1 MITMSKSHNLT
12 MITVFKSRINQVS
25 CTVQQLPPVVVHH
38 LPDQALSR
46 TAEVVDLLVV
56 PRGPQVVVGED
67 EADNE
72 EDQVD
77 RRRRQRP
84 GPPVHSA

>member
-12 MITVFKSRINQVS
+12 TVFKSRIDQVS
-25 CTVQQLPPVVVHH
+25 CTIQQLPPVVVHH
-38 LPDQALSR
+38 PPDQVLSR
-46 TAEVVDLLVV
+46 RAEVVDLLVV

-72 EDQVD
+72 EDEVD
-77 RRRRQRP
+77 RRRCQRP
-84 GPPVHSA
+84 GSPVHCA

>member
-12 MITVFKSRINQVS
+12 TVFKSRIDQVS
-25 CTVQQLPPVVVHH
+25 CTIQQLPPVVVHH
-38 LPDQALSR
+38 LPDQVLSR
-46 TAEVVDLLVV
+46 RAEVVDLLVV

-67 EADNE
+67 EADAE

-77 RRRRQRP
+77 GRRCQRP

>member
-12 MITVFKSRINQVS
+12 TVFKSRIDQVS
-25 CTVQQLPPVVVHH
+25 CTIQQLPPVVVHH
-38 LPDQALSR
+38 LPDQVLSR
-46 TAEVVDLLVV
+46 RAEVVDLLVV

>member
-1 MITMSKSHNLT
+1 MITMSRSHNLT
-12 MITVFKSRINQVS
+12 TVFKSRIDQVS
-25 CTVQQLPPVVVHH
+25 CTIQQLPPVVIHH

-46 TAEVVDLLVV
+46 RAEVVDLLVV

-77 RRRRQRP
+77 GRRCQRP
-84 GPPVHSA
+84 GSPVHYA

>member
-12 MITVFKSRINQVS
+12 TVFKSRIDQVS
-25 CTVQQLPPVVVHH
+25 CTIQQLPPVVVHH
-38 LPDQALSR
+38 LPDQVLSR
-46 TAEVVDLLVV
+46 RAEVVDLLVV

-72 EDQVD
+72 EDEVD
-77 RRRRQRP
+77 RRRCQRP
-84 GPPVHSA
+84 GSPVHCA

>member
-1 MITMSKSHNLT
+1 MITMSRSHNLT
-12 MITVFKSRINQVS
+12 TVFKSRIDQVS
-25 CTVQQLPPVVVHH
+25 CTIQQLPPVVVHH
-38 LPDQALSR
+38 LPDQVLSR
-46 TAEVVDLLVV
+46 RAEVVDLLVV

>member
-12 MITVFKSRINQVS
+12 TVFKSRIDQVS

-46 TAEVVDLLVV
+46 RAEVVDLLVM

-67 EADNE
+67 VADNE

>member
-12 MITVFKSRINQVS
+12 TVFKSRIDQVS

-38 LPDQALSR
+38 PPDQALSR
-46 TAEVVDLLVV
+46 RAEVVDLLVV

-67 EADNE
+67 VADNE

>member
-12 MITVFKSRINQVS
+12 TVFKSRIDQVS
-25 CTVQQLPPVVVHH
+25 CSIQQLPPVVVHH
-38 LPDQALSR
+38 PPDQALSR
-46 TAEVVDLLVV
+46 RAEVVDLLVM

>member
-1 MITMSKSHNLT
+1 MTTMSKSHNLT
-12 MITVFKSRINQVS
+12 TVFKSRIDQAS

-38 LPDQALSR
+38 LSDQALSR

-77 RRRRQRP
+77 GRRCQRP
-84 GPPVHSA
+84 GSPVHCA

>member
-12 MITVFKSRINQVS
+12 TVFKSRIDQVS
-25 CTVQQLPPVVVHH
+25 CTIQQLPPVVIHH

-46 TAEVVDLLVV
+46 RAEVVDLLVV

>member
-1 MITMSKSHNLT
+1 MSKSHNLT
-12 MITVFKSRINQVS
+12 TVFKSRINQVP
-25 CTVQQLPPVVVHH
+25 CAVHQLLPVVVHH
-38 LPDQALSR
+38 LSDQVANGR
-46 TAEVVDLLVV
+46 AEVLDLLVV
-56 PRGPQVVVGED
+56 PRGPEVVVGED

-77 RRRRQRP
+77 RRRHQRP

>member
-12 MITVFKSRINQVS
+12 TVFKSRVDQVS

-38 LPDQALSR
+38 PPDQVLSR
-46 TAEVVDLLVV
+46 RAEVVDLLVV

-77 RRRRQRP
+77 ERRCQRP
-84 GPPVHSA
+84 GSPVHNA

>member
-12 MITVFKSRINQVS
+12 TVFKSRIDQVS
-25 CTVQQLPPVVVHH
+25 CTIQQLLPVVVHH
-38 LPDQALSR
+38 LPDQVLSR
-46 TAEVVDLLVV
+46 RAEVVDLLVV

-72 EDQVD
+72 EDEVD
-77 RRRRQRP
+77 RRRCQRP
-84 GPPVHSA
+84 GSPVHSA

>member
-1 MITMSKSHNLT
+1 MITMSRSHNLT
-12 MITVFKSRINQVS
+12 TVFKSRIDQVS

-38 LPDQALSR
+38 PPDQVLSR
-46 TAEVVDLLVV
+46 RAEVVDLLVV

-77 RRRRQRP
+77 RRRCQRP
-84 GPPVHSA
+84 GSPVHNA

>member
-12 MITVFKSRINQVS
+12 TVFKSRIDQVS
-25 CTVQQLPPVVVHH
+25 CTIQQLPPVVVHH
-38 LPDQALSR
+38 LPDQVLSR
-46 TAEVVDLLVV
+46 RAEVVDLLVV

-77 RRRRQRP
+77 GRRCQRP
-84 GPPVHSA
+84 DSPVHCA

>member
-1 MITMSKSHNLT
+1 MSKSHNLT
-12 MITVFKSRINQVS
+12 TVFKSRVDQVS

-38 LPDQALSR
+38 PPDQVLSR
-46 TAEVVDLLVV
+46 RAEVVDLLVV

-72 EDQVD
+72 EDEVD
-77 RRRRQRP
+77 RRRCQRP
-84 GPPVHSA
+84 DSPVHCA

>member
-12 MITVFKSRINQVS
+12 TVFKSRINQVS

-38 LPDQALSR
+38 PPDQALSR

-72 EDQVD
+72 GDQVD
-77 RRRRQRP
+77 GRRCQRP
-84 GPPVHSA
+84 GSPVHCA

>member
-12 MITVFKSRINQVS
+12 TVFKSRINQVS
-25 CTVQQLPPVVVHH
+25 CKVQQLPPVVVHH

>member
-12 MITVFKSRINQVS
+12 TVFKSRINQVS

-38 LPDQALSR
+38 PPDQALSR

-56 PRGPQVVVGED
+56 PRGPKVVVGED

-77 RRRRQRP
+77 RRRHQRP

>member
-12 MITVFKSRINQVS
+12 TVFKSRIDQVS
-25 CTVQQLPPVVVHH
+25 CSIQQLPPVVVHH
-38 LPDQALSR
+38 LPDQALSCR
-46 TAEVVDLLVV
+46 AEVVDLLVV

-67 EADNE
+67 VADNE

-84 GPPVHSA
+84 GPPVQSA

>member
-1 MITMSKSHNLT
+1 MITMSRSHNLT
-12 MITVFKSRINQVS
+12 TVFKSRIDQVS
-25 CTVQQLPPVVVHH
+25 CTIQQLPPVVIHH

-46 TAEVVDLLVV
+46 RAEVVDLLVV
-56 PRGPQVVVGED
+56 PRGPEVEVGED

-77 RRRRQRP
+77 RRRHQRP